1 MNEFDITI
9 GIPTYNEEAN
19 ILKFFEALKSQV
31 LSQDRSVEVIFID
44 DSDDDTP
51 QIIEN
56 LRIKNPE
63 ISIRLIHNMSRRG
76 ASYAWNTIFRVAKGK
91 VLILFDADIALG
103 DNCISTLTNN
113 INGHVGLC
121 ASNTIPIRKD
131 NNIYSSAATFIAN
144 WLRSMRMH
152 GLSQYTTMG
161 RALSIDTQL
170 AKKISIPNE
179 TIAIDL
185 YVQCM
190 IIKQDKNILY
200 DDNAKV
206 YFVTPNNRKDFF
218 SQIVRAMKGY
228 GQIKE
233 IMKSFNIEAPI
244 SLIIKEFLK
253 NSIQYPRGAIS
264 LLLCYSLFPFFYAR
278 YSSKV
283 THIWDIAYSTKEYAR

>member
-76 ASYAWNTIFRVAKGK
+76 ASYAWNTIFRAAKGK
-91 VLILFDADIALG
+91 VLILFDADIVLG

-200 DDNAKV
+200 DDNARV

>member
-121 ASNTIPIRKD
+121 ASNTIPVRKD

>member
-19 ILKFFEALKSQV
+19 ILKFFKALKKQV
-31 LSQDRSVEVIFID
+31 LCQDKAVEVIFID
-44 DSDDDTP
+44 DSNDGTL

-63 ISIRLIHNMSRRG
+63 ISITIIHNTTRRG
-76 ASYAWNTIFRVAKGK
+76 ASYAWNTIFRIAKGR
-91 VLILFDADIALG
+91 VLILFDADITLG
-103 DNCISTLTNN
+103 NNCISILTNN

-121 ASNTIPIRKD
+121 ASNTIPLRKD
-131 NNIYSSAATFIAN
+131 NNVYSNAATFIAN

-170 AKKISIPNE
+170 AKKILIPNE

-190 IIKQDKNILY
+190 IMKQNKNVIY
-200 DDNAKV
+200 DDTAKI
-206 YFVTPNNRKDFF
+206 YFVAPNNRKDFF
-218 SQIVRAMKGY
+218 SQIVRAVKGY
-228 GQIKE
+228 DQLRD
-233 IMKSFNIEAPI
+233 IMKSLDLEAPT

-253 NSIQYPRGAIS
+253 NSIQYPRGALS
-264 LLLCYSLFPFFYAR
+264 LLLCYSLYPFFYAQ

-283 THIWDIAYSTKEYAR
+283 SHIWDIAQSTKKQAH